1 MNIQK
6 RMKAA
11 IKMSR
16 TLEALKA
23 ITLDRAE
30 VELTDEFIESGQ
42 PFKEIG
48 VDSLDS
54 IEILVTL
61 EDELDIELDNQRLDE
76 IKNVKDLVEYLA
88 EYD

>member
-1 MNIQK
+1 
-6 RMKAA
+6 MKAA

-16 TLEALKA
+16 TLEALKE

-42 PFKEIG
+42 PFKDIG

>member
-1 MNIQK
+1 
-6 RMKAA
+6 
-11 IKMSR
+11 MSR

-30 VELTDEFIESGQ
+30 VELTDDFIESGQ